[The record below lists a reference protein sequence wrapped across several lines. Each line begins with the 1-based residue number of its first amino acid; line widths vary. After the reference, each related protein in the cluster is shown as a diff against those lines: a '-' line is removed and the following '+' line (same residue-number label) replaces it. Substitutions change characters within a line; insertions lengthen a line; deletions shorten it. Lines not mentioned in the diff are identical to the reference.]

1 VGRLVCTNNK
11 VGTCLHFHRCDR
23 SRFRLSRLFL
33 ICDAFLPIPGNR
45 STAERQRR
53 VDGPVNRSPR
63 SRRAARAG
71 PADGS
76 SRRCVDPAWFWFSS
90 GSRACADKQRYGK
103 DNGRS
108 SSGYMQQPAGFS
120 ACFWSGC
127 SDFLVRIL
135 PRHIVQMI
143 SEGSVSGLAKK
154 DGDFLSRREISRP
167 SKVRTGWPKSEASI
181 HERCL

>member
-1 VGRLVCTNNK
+1 M
-11 VGTCLHFHRCDR
+11 
-23 SRFRLSRLFL
+23 
-33 ICDAFLPIPGNR
+33 
-45 STAERQRR
+45 
-53 VDGPVNRSPR
+53 NRSPR

-90 GSRACADKQRYGK
+90 GSRACADKRRYGK

-108 SSGYMQQPAGFS
+108 SSGYVQQPARFS

-127 SDFLVRIL
+127 SDFLVRIM

-143 SEGSVSGLAKK
+143 SGAPGFRLSEKRWRFFKPAGVQGHRKFGRVGRTTECLLTNDVLWLFVSSQSQEDRLTK
-154 DGDFLSRREISRP
+154 LI
-167 SKVRTGWPKSEASI
+167 V
-181 HERCL
+181 

>member
-1 VGRLVCTNNK
+1 MLQSLAC
-11 VGTCLHFHRCDR
+11 FHRFLQL
-23 SRFRLSRLFL
+23 RFRLSRLFL
-33 ICDAFLPIPGNR
+33 ICDALLPTPENR

-76 SRRCVDPAWFWFSS
+76 SRRCVDPAGFWFSS
-90 GSRACADKQRYGK
+90 GSRACADKRRYGK
-103 DNGRS
+103 DHGRS
-108 SSGYMQQPAGFS
+108 SCGYVQPPARFN

-143 SEGSVSGLAKK
+143 SGGPVSGLAKK
-154 DGDFLSRREISRP
+154 DGDFFKP
-167 SKVRTGWPKSEASI
+167 AGA
-181 HERCL
+181 